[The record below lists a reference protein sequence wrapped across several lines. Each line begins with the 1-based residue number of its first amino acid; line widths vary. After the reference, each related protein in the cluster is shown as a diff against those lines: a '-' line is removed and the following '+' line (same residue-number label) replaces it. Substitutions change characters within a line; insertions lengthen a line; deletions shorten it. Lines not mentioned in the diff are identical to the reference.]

1 MHFYV
6 WRENDDAALHDFDNV
21 NLSFHVVY
29 ILFSF
34 FFLVGLGAFIYHER
48 YANKPHTLDDRYAN
62 SESGGC
68 STSVDD
74 SIGRISY
81 VECSGLDNPRVRNI
95 IYLFLEYYL
104 SFIQFWRTMNDK
116 VQLDHLSC
124 RKTFEITLF
133 SNRHMYLNS
142 VECSN
147 QYITHSVPKLYAIGN
162 LFWQCVIPLY

>member
-1 MHFYV
+1 MMM
-6 WRENDDAALHDFDNV
+6 LHYMISIMSIF
-21 NLSFHVVY
+21 LFMYS
-29 ILFSF
+29 ILFFF

-162 LFWQCVIPLY
+162 LFWQYVIPYIETSFF

>member
-21 NLSFHVVY
+21 NL
-29 ILFSF
+29 ILILLFL

-95 IYLFLEYYL
+95 IYLFFGKKNFFLNTIYL
-104 SFIQFWRTMNDK
+104 
-116 VQLDHLSC
+116 LSN
-124 RKTFEITLF
+124 FGEL
-133 SNRHMYLNS
+133 
-142 VECSN
+142 
-147 QYITHSVPKLYAIGN
+147 
-162 LFWQCVIPLY
+162 